1 MTIPV
6 MIFLI
11 LAGVLFG
18 CGIAALIARSKTA
31 TLTERTTAQEQELAS
46 SRATLDRQARELR
59 SLAEAKAALDATL
72 ASERR
77 NAEEKLR
84 LLSEAS
90 EELKAQFKVMA
101 AAALESNNSNFLQLA
116 QATLQ
121 NYQTQAAGDLA
132 QKEQAVKN
140 LVDPIAQSLTEMGR
154 RYRVWSKR
162 ASQAYGSL
170 TAQVASLLDTQKAL
184 QSETG
189 NLVKALRE
197 PQARGRWGELQLH
210 RVLELAGMLEHC
222 DFKEQESIT
231 SDERRYRPDVIVDL
245 PGGKHIVVDSKAP
258 LAAYLAALEA
268 PDEATRAARLAD
280 HSRQIR
286 QHIDALGSKSYW
298 AQLTCT
304 PEFVVL
310 FIPGEV
316 FFRAAM
322 DSDAE
327 LIEYGVSRKSHRGFP
342 HHADCNVEN
351 HGLWVEPEESWRK
364 TRAISAK
371 REGTSTNGSATMTGY
386 MQEMG
391 KRLGGAVTAY
401 DEMLR
406 SMERRVFPLAS
417 KFPDLDR
424 SLAVAALPELDQ
436 LDKTPFQL
444 QAPDWHEG
452 DEESDLPLTSKEDC
466 RPRKGMN
473 IRHSGCHPERCGT
486 PTESIR
492 VVFPARTKLLVQAKY
507 LAMQSLAKLF
517 TITGRR

>member
-1 MTIPV
+1 MDFRAFVQSAVNIQYSFPWDQAMTIPV
-6 MIFLI
+6 VILLT

-140 LVDPIAQSLTEMGR
+140 LVDPIAQSLTEMGLQIQGLEQAR
-154 RYRVWSKR
+154 
-162 ASQAYGSL
+162 SQAYGSL

-310 FIPGEV
+310 FLPGEV

-327 LIEYGVSRKSHRGFP
+327 LIEYGVSRKVIVASPTTLIALLKAVAYGWNQKNL
-342 HHADCNVEN
+342 A
-351 HGLWVEPEESWRK
+351 ESARK
-364 TRAISAK
+364 ISEAGRDLYK
-371 REGTSTNGSATMTGY
+371 RLCTMTGY

-406 SMERRVFPLAS
+406 SMERRVFPLAR

-452 DEESDLPLTSKEDC
+452 DEESDLPLTSKEDAD
-466 RPRKGMN
+466 R
-473 IRHSGCHPERCGT
+473 
-486 PTESIR
+486 
-492 VVFPARTKLLVQAKY
+492 AKV
-507 LAMQSLAKLF
+507 
-517 TITGRR
+517 

>member
-1 MTIPV
+1 MDFRAFVQSAVNIQYSFPWDQAMTIPV
-6 MIFLI
+6 MIFLT

-18 CGIAALIARSKTA
+18 YGIAALIARSKTA

-46 SRATLDRQARELR
+46 SRATIDRQARELR
-59 SLAEAKAALDATL
+59 GLAEAKAALDATL

-140 LVDPIAQSLTEMGR
+140 LVDPIAQSLTEMGLQIQGLEQAR
-154 RYRVWSKR
+154 
-162 ASQAYGSL
+162 SQAYGSL

-310 FIPGEV
+310 FLPGEV

-327 LIEYGVSRKSHRGFP
+327 LIEYGVSRKVIVASPTTLIALLKAVAYGWNQKNL
-342 HHADCNVEN
+342 AEN
-351 HGLWVEPEESWRK
+351 ARK
-364 TRAISAK
+364 ISEAGRDLYK
-371 REGTSTNGSATMTGY
+371 RLCTMTGY

-391 KRLGGAVTAY
+391 KRLGGAVAAY

-406 SMERRVFPLAS
+406 SMERRVFPLAR

-452 DEESDLPLTSKEDC
+452 DEESDLPLTSNEDAD
-466 RPRKGMN
+466 R
-473 IRHSGCHPERCGT
+473 
-486 PTESIR
+486 
-492 VVFPARTKLLVQAKY
+492 AKV
-507 LAMQSLAKLF
+507 
-517 TITGRR
+517 

>member
-1 MTIPV
+1 M
-6 MIFLI
+6 
-11 LAGVLFG
+11 
-18 CGIAALIARSKTA
+18 
-31 TLTERTTAQEQELAS
+31 
-46 SRATLDRQARELR
+46 
-59 SLAEAKAALDATL
+59 DATL

-140 LVDPIAQSLTEMGR
+140 LVDPIAQSLTEMGLQIQGLEQAR
-154 RYRVWSKR
+154 
-162 ASQAYGSL
+162 SQAYGSL

-310 FIPGEV
+310 FLPGEV

-327 LIEYGVSRKSHRGFP
+327 LIEYGVSRKVIVASPTTLIALLKAVAYGWNQKNL
-342 HHADCNVEN
+342 A
-351 HGLWVEPEESWRK
+351 ESARK
-364 TRAISAK
+364 ISEAGRDLYK
-371 REGTSTNGSATMTGY
+371 RLCTMTGY

-406 SMERRVFPLAS
+406 SMERRVFPLAR

-452 DEESDLPLTSKEDC
+452 DEESDLPLTSKEDAD
-466 RPRKGMN
+466 R
-473 IRHSGCHPERCGT
+473 
-486 PTESIR
+486 
-492 VVFPARTKLLVQAKY
+492 AKV
-507 LAMQSLAKLF
+507 
-517 TITGRR
+517 